1 MLPLSAAVD
10 LYKKN
15 LEVDYILLR
24 EHERRLSE
32 RIKGAVLAGEVSLRY
47 AVTTIPGPY
56 PPSEHMLIA
65 MRLLESARNIGKY
78 DVRLLSTHPPVL
90 EVSGWE
96 RASKTRVP
104 APAASVTTKRA
115 PPAVTRRK
123 PAAVKKKPP
132 EDELV
137 IVHEDTRSVKKRR

>member
-56 PPSEHMLIA
+56 PPSEHVLIA

-104 APAASVTTKRA
+104 APASVTTRRV
-115 PPAVTRRK
+115 PPATNRRK
-123 PAAVKKKPP
+123 PAAAKKKPP

-137 IVHEDTRSVKKRR
+137 IVHEEPKRKGR